1 MRPIMLLA
9 LLALIAS
16 PLPAAEMVPVPV
28 ATAGLTDAPPALD
41 GALDD
46 ACWQSATVLGSFVKL
61 DASQLASPGPEARV
75 CWDAANLYVG
85 VRCEEPNMKALKT
98 QMTARDDAVWR
109 DDCVE
114 LFLDTNLDRTSYY
127 HFAINAL
134 GTVMDEAR
142 PGTIEWNANVRA
154 AGARGEDA
162 WTVEVAIPLAD
173 LGGAQPGD
181 RWGLN
186 IGRER
191 QAGGSN
197 ELSAWSPTYGQFLVP
212 ERFGELLLSD
222 RPGGFR
228 WEPQTPALFGPW
240 RIQMLSAGVALPC
253 LRRVTEWREG
263 MSRLWQAP

>member
-1 MRPIMLLA
+1 MEVPIMRPIMLLA

-61 DASQLASPGPEARV
+61 DASQLASPGTEARV

-85 VRCEEPNMKALKT
+85 VRCEEPNMKALKM

-134 GTVMDEAR
+134 GTVM
-142 PGTIEWNANVRA
+142 IVI
-154 AGARGEDA
+154 
-162 WTVEVAIPLAD
+162 TVAVPLA
-173 LGGAQPGD
+173 GM
-181 RWGLN
+181 
-186 IGRER
+186 
-191 QAGGSN
+191 
-197 ELSAWSPTYGQFLVP
+197 
-212 ERFGELLLSD
+212 
-222 RPGGFR
+222 
-228 WEPQTPALFGPW
+228 AL
-240 RIQMLSAGVALPC
+240 A
-253 LRRVTEWREG
+253 RRLAATR
-263 MSRLWQAP
+263 R